1 MTPPLLKKDRL
12 KIYIQMMK
20 FVEELFDDDQ
30 HQLSQE
36 HVITDDNDEYSSS
49 ENDEDNADYLKI
61 EQFTRI
67 HEFVLDFFQ

>member
-1 MTPPLLKKDRL
+1 
-12 KIYIQMMK
+12 MMK

-49 ENDEDNADYLKI
+49 ENDEDNVDYLKI